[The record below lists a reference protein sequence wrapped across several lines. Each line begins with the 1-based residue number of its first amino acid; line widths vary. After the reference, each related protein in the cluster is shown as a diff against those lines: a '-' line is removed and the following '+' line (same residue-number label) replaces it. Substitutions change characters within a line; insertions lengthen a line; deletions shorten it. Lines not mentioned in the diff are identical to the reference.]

1 MKLKLLLSLTL
12 SAVMASAVLAAE
24 PVPAAP
30 DVAATAATAAAG
42 EVALPDELLAQ
53 FTPEPT
59 YKIGMKPGP
68 CTVSVT
74 CAPGY
79 VIRCSG
85 QNVCYWK
92 VHSSWSNPGYVEC
105 DGFRTTCTILP
116 IE

>member
-12 SAVMASAVLAAE
+12 SAVMAGAVLAAE
-24 PVPAAP
+24 PVPVAP
-30 DVAATAATAAAG
+30 GQAVTE

-53 FTPEPT
+53 LTPEPT

-68 CTVSVT
+68 CSVSVT

-85 QNVCYWK
+85 QSVCYWK

-116 IE
+116 VE

>member
-1 MKLKLLLSLTL
+1 MKLKLLLSLALVLLT
-12 SAVMASAVLAAE
+12 AGTVLAAE
-24 PVPAAP
+24 PVPVAP
-30 DVAATAATAAAG
+30 DQAAE

-53 FTPEPT
+53 LTPEPT
-59 YKIGMKPGP
+59 DKIGWKQGP

-74 CAPGY
+74 CSPGY
-79 VIRCSG
+79 VVSCSG

-105 DGFRTTCTILP
+105 DGFRTTCILS